1 MTALLT
7 ARDRRAVTGRN
18 CALLME
24 ETRLNI
30 WMENKTKVKEVL
42 AEKEKTEVPL
52 GEEWRVEYLS
62 KQLEQRQPDCP
73 LQRDGGGREET
84 VRTHQ
89 QSLHKLIVMTS

>member
-18 CALLME
+18 CALLTE

-42 AEKEKTEVPL
+42 AEKEKTKVPL
-52 GEEWRVEYLS
+52 GEEWRVDYLS
-62 KQLEQRQPDCP
+62 KRLEQRQTVHY
-73 LQRDGGGREET
+73 RGMVEEEK
-84 VRTHQ
+84 RLSGLIN
-89 QSLHKLIVMTS
+89 SLCIN